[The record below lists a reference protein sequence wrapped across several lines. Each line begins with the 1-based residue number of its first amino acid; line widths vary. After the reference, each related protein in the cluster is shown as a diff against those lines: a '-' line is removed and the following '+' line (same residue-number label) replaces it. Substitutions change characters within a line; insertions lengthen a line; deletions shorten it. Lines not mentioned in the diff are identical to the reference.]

1 MILNSNILVEVTFS
15 KYCCL
20 QIEFRIP
27 FDKVPI
33 AMKLVLEL
41 SFCKL
46 MKYINPIG
54 VGSLVLFIDLGLARG
69 LL

>member
-1 MILNSNILVEVTFS
+1 M
-15 KYCCL
+15 
-20 QIEFRIP
+20 R
-27 FDKVPI
+27 
-33 AMKLVLEL
+33 LVLEL